1 MKKINGNKKYLSEK
15 ELEKRKISDR
25 SFRIYNPDGT
35 VYAEMRE
42 GVWVIKPL

>member
-1 MKKINGNKKYLSEK
+1 MRKIIKKQKYSKK

-42 GVWVIKPL
+42 GVWTIKPI

>member
-1 MKKINGNKKYLSEK
+1 MRKIIKKQKYSKK

-35 VYAEMRE
+35 IYAEMLE
-42 GVWVIKPL
+42 GVWIKKPL